1 LYPGRAMRGVDAPT
15 IRHEARTIA
24 EAFLHRVSAG
34 MIDSALALVDPNAS
48 AELTPLKLRGPASE
62 VMRRYVL
69 DLAKAFPDLK
79 LHIRRLFVGLDGTVV
94 AEVTIQGAQAAELW
108 GIPSRGRVLELE
120 QVWLLHLEENMRM
133 DRVGAYWCQYQLC
146 KMLGARR
153 LDRVSVGASDG

>member
-1 LYPGRAMRGVDAPT
+1 MRGVDAPT
-15 IRHEARTIA
+15 TRHEARTIA

-34 MIDSALALVDPNAS
+34 MIDSALALVEPNAS
-48 AELTPLKLRGPASE
+48 ADLTPLKLRGPASE

-69 DLAKAFPDLK
+69 DMAEAFPDLE
-79 LHIRRLFVGLDGTVV
+79 LHIRRLFVGLDRTVV

-108 GIPSRGRVLELE
+108 GIPSRGRALELE

-153 LDRVSVGASDG
+153 LHRISGGPTDG

>member
-1 LYPGRAMRGVDAPT
+1 MRGVDAPT

-34 MIDSALALVDPNAS
+34 LIDSALELVDANAS
-48 AELTPLKLRGPASE
+48 ADLTPLKLRGPASE
-62 VMRRYVL
+62 VLRHYGL
-69 DLAKAFPDLK
+69 DLAEAFPDLK
-79 LHIRRLFVGLDGTVV
+79 LQIRGLFVGLDGTVV

-108 GIPSRGRVLELE
+108 GIPCRGRVLELE

-146 KMLGARR
+146 RMLGARR
-153 LDRVSVGASDG
+153 LDRVSVGDSDG

>member
-1 LYPGRAMRGVDAPT
+1 MRGVDAPA

-34 MIDSALALVDPNAS
+34 MIDSALALLDANAS
-48 AELTPLKLRGPASE
+48 ADLIPLKLRGPASH
-62 VMRRYVL
+62 VMRRYGL
-69 DLAKAFPDLK
+69 DLAEAFPDLK
-79 LHIRRLFVGLDGTVV
+79 LQIRSLFVGLDGTVV

-108 GIPSRGRVLELE
+108 GIPSRGRLLELE
-120 QVWLLHLEENMRM
+120 QVWLLHLEKNMRM

-153 LDRVSVGASDG
+153 LDRVSVGDSDG